1 MLCGQ
6 LHFLMSGRTAGGAM
20 GSAFCDFSIPSGP
33 SVGGTYLEINAM
45 NSEISSYLTILTSAV
60 EHLQSLTV
68 DGVNSSVGELCEPIF
83 DGLSRSIGILKRGF
97 EVREGGKSRVTNQPT
112 TIVFASMFSR
122 FVQNVLNFLENYVF
136 SANAIVPYVTTFAHL
151 HLFYVN
157 MVLNPDRKG
166 DLKKFRE
173 IWSRVFLVWSDIGS
187 LTEEVDFL
195 LFIPKLD
202 EIAGAVMQ
210 HLGRERGTEFQNN
223 VNVCLVDLKQKLEM
237 AQAHVTDTI
246 LKNVLIDL
254 RWFGDKTTSYIE
266 MLKDAQIAQQI
277 RGKMVVVT
285 KLTLCLDMCLAVL
298 SLRDVLC
305 ELDQLIRSDRFDLD
319 PTSFQTCGYQWRTV
333 TQILS
338 LASVEAK
345 TLITCISTRGGNP
358 MAAKTLAGVSRHLAV
373 AMGKYEDVN
382 ASVLRDRLVPLTE
395 SGCVIEKEYEEQTL
409 AYLKGRLEEWTEEIR
424 DKSHVEMLSIA
435 LNEME
440 LPFLLKTTNGTLN
453 GLSQR
458 LIAVVKFESILNE
471 CVAIS
476 EEEAVGFRKLK
487 AYLSGN
493 LLKLK
498 LQHACKIVISAV
510 SNLEGGA
517 SQQRFRDKNY
527 QLALAFENL
536 SLMVGSAISS
546 KIYAREAGVFIEFF
560 SRFVEVC
567 GVVMSKNGNGEYNE
581 VLAYALSSFPQL
593 DMMNRALPVASVL
606 TDIRATIENIRARS
620 VATTDAVMSL
630 VESKHEKPSNER
642 ICKAFTESETMH
654 AQILYVLRRVEHV
667 RVATRF
673 LQFYDKF
680 LKSFGKEPEV
690 PLKYRCDSSIS
701 AGIATC
707 FPRFSVCLMS
717 FLKSGIIKPPSPS
730 FFKRWLEFMRSVILN
745 ENLDRTT
752 AFMKLLESIP
762 LLDMSSILKDAIFN
776 LKLIGSKVYY
786 FEKCHKDKDCSKLI
800 EAFSDMQQTFIHM
813 FVAGSPGLRGAA
825 LGRKSQQFLKKVMD
839 VSEDLYLEVQRLW
852 PAIARMLVQVATLV
866 NFDEITRI
874 LRADLNLEPDDRTFF
889 SCFFANFVFCTVSAM
904 TSVRVGD
911 LLPDVADNIKRFQEA
926 VNRVL
931 ANHTFMLVQN
941 QDAWYPCLE
950 RTQEIVK
957 QYWRPDF
964 VENLGERARTYFM
977 RLMALATNSEIR
989 DVDAG
994 IKKLMKVN
1002 ELLSALEDTHDID
1015 RFTILAEIKSV
1026 FDNIELSKDIEDDV
1040 KKFMTIIDFGL
1051 MTFFVLSLLAIND
1064 MFISQFH
1071 VTKSLNYVLPVAD
1084 VRKPHRFPSPIY
1096 KIPSVIDSLEQ
1107 QLSALESAGESPHS
1121 MMEQLRTAVR
1131 EMTDDITNY
1140 VRRARPEAGEK
1151 LKALIQDHHHLMRVL
1166 ELKKKQQKEA
1176 RSAWVDGE
1184 HARLAA
1190 VARDKQE
1197 LDRLR
1202 CENRRRNTELSTLV
1216 QTITWRQ
1223 QANTTLEQQLAEYD
1237 RALACES
1244 GVAPCRTRRERA
1256 ADNYVDELKE
1266 LGQKLSE
1273 VTSEHSNLKAKLEVL
1288 HWKLGI
1294 TKKRRPSKRKVVPAA
1309 RAPYIHVNTDDIE
1322 EPLLNALAR
1331 YKSTTWT
1338 DAEPY
1343 KTNAALVMQEIE
1355 RAMARFLVQHFNNVA
1370 VRAELDSKRGSLVTT
1385 RSALLKLLED

>member
-1 MLCGQ
+1 M
-6 LHFLMSGRTAGGAM
+6 HFLMSGRTAGGAM
-20 GSAFCDFSIPSGP
+20 GAAFCDSSIPSGT

-45 NSEISSYLTILTSAV
+45 NSEISSYLTILTNAV

-97 EVREGGKSRVTNQPT
+97 EVREGGKNRITSQPM

-122 FVQNVLNFLENYVF
+122 FVQNVLNFLENYIF
-136 SANAIVPYVTTFAHL
+136 SANATVTYVTTFAHL
-151 HLFYVN
+151 HLFYAN
-157 MVLNPDRKG
+157 MVLNPDQKA

-173 IWSRVFLVWSDIGS
+173 IWSRVFFVWSDIGA
-187 LTEEVDFL
+187 LTEEIDFL
-195 LFIPKLD
+195 LFAPTLD

-210 HLGRERGTEFQNN
+210 HLGRERGTEFHNN
-223 VNVCLVDLKQKLEM
+223 VDVCLADLKQKLEL
-237 AQAHVTDTI
+237 AQTHITTTI
-246 LKNVLIDL
+246 LKNLLIDVC
-254 RWFGDKTTSYIE
+254 WFRDKMVPYIDL
-266 MLKDAQIAQQI
+266 LKDPQIAQQI
-277 RGKMVVVT
+277 RGKMVIVT
-285 KLTLCLDMCLAVL
+285 KLTLCIDMCLAAIA
-298 SLRDVLC
+298 LRDILC
-305 ELDQLIRSDRFDLD
+305 ELDQFIRSDRFDLD
-319 PTSFQTCGYQWRTV
+319 PTAFHTCGYQWRAV
-333 TQILS
+333 VEILS
-338 LASVEAK
+338 LACVEAK

-373 AMGKYEDVN
+373 AMGKYEDVT
-382 ASVLRDRLVPLTE
+382 ASMLRERLIPLTE

-409 AYLKGRLEEWTEEIR
+409 AYLKGRLKEWSEEIR
-424 DKSHVEMLSIA
+424 DKSQVEMLSIA

-458 LIAVVKFESILNE
+458 LIAVVKFENILNE
-471 CVAIS
+471 CVAIA
-476 EEEAVGFRKLK
+476 EEEALGFRKLK

-498 LQHACKIVISAV
+498 LQHACKIVISTV

-517 SQQRFRDKNY
+517 SQQRFRDKTY

-560 SRFVEVC
+560 SRFIDVC
-567 GVVMSKNGNGEYNE
+567 GVVLSKNGNGEYNE
-581 VLAYALSSFPQL
+581 VMAYALASFPQL
-593 DMMNRALPVASVL
+593 DMMNRALPVGSAL
-606 TDIRATIENIRARS
+606 AEIRATIENIRSRS
-620 VATTDAVMSL
+620 LATTDAVMSL
-630 VESKHEKPSNER
+630 VAAKHEKPGNEE

-673 LQFYDKF
+673 LLFYDKF
-680 LKSFGKEPEV
+680 LESFGKEPDI
-690 PLKYRCDSSIS
+690 PLKYRSDASIS
-701 AGIATC
+701 AGIATY

-717 FLKSGIIKPPSPS
+717 FLKSGIIKPPSPA
-730 FFKRWLEFMRSVILN
+730 FFRRWLEFMRSVILN
-745 ENLDRTT
+745 ENLDRTA

-800 EAFSDMQQTFIHM
+800 EAFSDMQQAFIHM
-813 FVAGSPGLRGAA
+813 FVAGSPGGAA

-852 PAIARMLVQVATLV
+852 PAIAKMLVQVATLV

-941 QDAWYPCLE
+941 QDAWRPCLE

-994 IKKLMKVN
+994 VKKLMKVN
-1002 ELLSALEDTHDID
+1002 ELLAALEDNRDID

-1026 FDNIELSKDIEDDV
+1026 FANIELSKDIEDDV

-1071 VTKSLNYVLPVAD
+1071 VTKSLDYVLPVAD
-1084 VRKPHRFPSPIY
+1084 VRKPHRFPSTIY

-1140 VRRARPEAGEK
+1140 VRRSRPEAGGK
-1151 LKALIQDHHHLMRVL
+1151 LKALIQEHHHLMRVL

-1216 QTITWRQ
+1216 QTIAWRQ
-1223 QANTTLEQQLAEYD
+1223 QANATLEQQLAEYD

-1244 GVAPCRTRRERA
+1244 GVAPGRTRKERA
-1256 ADNYVDELKE
+1256 VDTTDLEELKE
-1266 LGQKLSE
+1266 LGRQLSE

-1288 HWKLGI
+1288 RWKLGI
-1294 TKKRRPSKRKVVPAA
+1294 TKKRRRSKRNVVPVAQ
-1309 RAPYIHVNTDDIE
+1309 APYLSVNTDDIE

-1355 RAMARFLVQHFNNVA
+1355 RAMACFLVQHFNNAA
-1370 VRAELDSKRGSLVTT
+1370 VRAELDSRRGSVATT